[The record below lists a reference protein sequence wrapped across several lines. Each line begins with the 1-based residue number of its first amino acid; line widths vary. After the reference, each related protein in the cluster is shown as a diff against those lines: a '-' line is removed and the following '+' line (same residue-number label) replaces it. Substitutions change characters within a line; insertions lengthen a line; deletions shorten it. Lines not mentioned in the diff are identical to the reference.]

1 MGPRLYNLFP
11 TLAGP
16 ISQWPAHFD
25 RIAAMGFDWIY
36 VNPIHETGGSGSL
49 YAVSDYYRLNPLLR
63 GSDPRSDDEIVRDGV
78 AAAAARGLSTMFDLV
93 INHTANDS
101 PLTRERPAW
110 YARASDGSIEAP
122 SAVDPD
128 DPSKITVWG
137 DLAELDFSERHERA
151 EMIAYF
157 SGVVRH
163 YIALGVRGFRCDA
176 AYKVPSAVWSELI
189 ADARELDATVVFAA
203 ETLGCSVEE
212 VSQLGDA
219 GFDYLFNSSKWWDF
233 RASWLLEQYEQFRHI
248 APSIAF
254 PESHDTPRLAAELAG
269 RTPEEIEAEYRF
281 RYLFAAFFSSGVM
294 IPMGF
299 EFGFERNLDVVNTR
313 PEHWEKPRFDLTS
326 FVADVNAM
334 KAALPALNEEGAERL
349 LGAATNGSGAVALLR
364 YAASTAGA
372 AVAVF
377 NPHAASIATIEAA
390 PLVDALDGAPLDVTP
405 HAETKR
411 TLAFDARI
419 DLLPLEV
426 RVFAR
431 GDALPRATAREGG
444 SDVMESTAHERDI
457 FRCVAIENVT
467 PQIDGG
473 RHPIKRIVG
482 DTVTVEADVFREGH
496 DKLRA
501 VLLSR
506 ISGAPGWNETPL
518 VALANDRYTGTFEAD
533 RVTTYEYAIEA
544 WPDAFETW
552 RSDARKKRD
561 AAQQLA
567 VEILEGRALVAA
579 ARDRAQGA
587 LRSDLDAVLADFDSL
602 AGDDARAE
610 TLLAESLATLVAR
623 APDRTHATRSATLR
637 VVVERRAAQF
647 AAWYE
652 FFPRSAGSVL
662 GVHGTFA
669 DAELRLPAI
678 RDMGFDI
685 VYLPPIHPI
694 GHSFRKG
701 RNNTLDP
708 LPTDPGS
715 PWAIGN
721 ETGGHTAVE
730 PALGTI
736 ADFDR
741 FVATAR
747 ANDLEV
753 ALDYA
758 LQCSPDHPFVK
769 EHPEWFVVRPDGTI
783 KYAENPP
790 KKYQDIVNF
799 DWYGPHA
806 SEIWDA
812 LRDIVL
818 FWSERGVRVFRVDN
832 PHTKPFAFWEWMIAS
847 VRAAYPGTIFLAEA
861 FTRPKVMNE
870 LAKVGFSQSY
880 TYFTWRNTK
889 AELTEFVREF
899 AYTEMAEFYRPN
911 LWPNT
916 PDILSPYLH
925 AGRPAF
931 IIRLVLAATLSS
943 AYGIYSGYELCE
955 NEALP
960 GTEEYANSEK
970 YEIRVRDWD
979 APENIVAEIAQLN
992 RIRRANPALHDWRN
1006 VTFYRADD
1014 DQVLFYGK
1022 RAGDNLLLIAVNL
1035 DPLAATDP
1043 LLWLPTGDLGIA
1055 DDEPYHVEE
1064 LLGATRHVWRGSPHR
1079 WRLDPTTNPAAIF
1092 RLTLPKAAATP

>member
-25 RIAAMGFDWIY
+25 RIAAMGFDWVY

-63 GSDPRSDDEIVRDGV
+63 GDDSRSDDEIVRDAV

-101 PLTRERPAW
+101 ALTRERPAW
-110 YARASDGSIEAP
+110 YARAADGSIEAP
-122 SAVDPD
+122 SAIDPD
-128 DPSKITVWG
+128 DTSKVTVWG
-137 DLAELDFSERHERA
+137 DLAELDFSDRADRA

-157 SGVVRH
+157 SAVVRH
-163 YIALGVRGFRCDA
+163 YMELGVRGFRCDA
-176 AYKVPSAVWSELI
+176 AYKVPGAVWAALI
-189 ADARELDATVVFAA
+189 SAARDLDTTVVFAA

-254 PESHDTPRLAAELAG
+254 PESHDTPRLAAELHG
-269 RTPEEIEAEYRF
+269 RSTAEIEAEYRF

-294 IPMGF
+294 MPMGF
-299 EFGFERNLDVVNTR
+299 EFGFERKLDVVTTR
-313 PEHWEKPRFDLTS
+313 PGDWETARFDLTS

-334 KAALPALNEEGAERL
+334 KAALPVLNEEGAERL
-349 LGAATNGSGAVALLR
+349 LTAATNGSGAVALLR
-364 YAASTAGA
+364 YATSTAGA
-372 AVAVF
+372 AVAIF
-377 NPHAASIATIEAA
+377 NPHASSHATLEAA

-405 HAETKR
+405 HAETKH
-411 TLAFDARI
+411 TLAFDERI
-419 DLLPLEV
+419 DLRPFEV

-431 GDALPRATAREGG
+431 GNALPHVNGRGR
-444 SDVMESTAHERDI
+444 DVSRS
-457 FRCVAIENVT
+457 VAIENVT
-467 PQIDGG
+467 PQLDEG
-473 RHPIKRIVG
+473 RHAIKRIVG
-482 DTVTVEADVFREGH
+482 DTVRVEADVFREGH
-496 DKLRA
+496 DALRA

-506 ISGAPGWNETPL
+506 VFGAATWDETPL
-518 VALANDRYTGTFEAD
+518 VPLANDRYAGAFEVD
-533 RVTTYEYAIEA
+533 RVATYEYAIEA
-544 WPDAFETW
+544 WPDTFETW
-552 RSDARKKRD
+552 RTDARKKRD
-561 AAQQLA
+561 AAQHLA

-579 ARDRAQGA
+579 ARDRAEGA
-587 LRSDLDAVLADFDSL
+587 LRADLDGALAEFDSL

-610 TLLAESLATLVAR
+610 TLLAPSLAALVAR
-623 APDRTHATRSATLR
+623 APDRTHVTRSATLR
-637 VVVERRAAQF
+637 VLVERRLAQF
-647 AAWYE
+647 GAWYE
-652 FFPRSAGSVL
+652 FFPRSSGAVPAE
-662 GVHGTFA
+662 HGTFA
-669 DAELRLPAI
+669 DAERRLPAI

-694 GHSFRKG
+694 GHAFRKG

-721 ETGGHTAVE
+721 ETGGHTAIE

-736 ADFDR
+736 ADFER
-741 FVATAR
+741 FVAAAR
-747 ANDLEV
+747 ANDLEI

-812 LRDIVL
+812 LRDVVL
-818 FWSERGVRVFRVDN
+818 FWCERGVRVFRVDN
-832 PHTKPFAFWEWMIAS
+832 PHTKPFAFWEWMIAD
-847 VRAAYPGTIFLAEA
+847 VRATFPGTIFLAEA

-889 AELTEFVREF
+889 AELTEFVSEF

-916 PDILSPYLH
+916 PDILAPYLH

-931 IIRLVLAATLSS
+931 LIRLVLAATLSS

-970 YEIRVRDWD
+970 YEIRVRDWT
-979 APENIVAEIAQLN
+979 APGNIVPEIANVN
-992 RIRRANPALHDWRN
+992 RIRRENPALHDWRN

-1014 DQVLFYGK
+1014 DAVLFYGK
-1022 RAGDNLLLIAVNL
+1022 RSGDNVLLIAVNL
-1035 DPLAATDP
+1035 DPLAAHDP
-1043 LLWLPTGDLGIA
+1043 VLWLPTGDLGIA
-1055 DDEPYHVEE
+1055 DDEPYDVEE

-1079 WRLDPTTNPAAIF
+1079 WRLDPATNPAAIF
-1092 RLTLPKAAATP
+1092 RLTLPKADATP

>member
-16 ISQWPAHFD
+16 ISQWPSHFD
-25 RIAAMGFDWIY
+25 RIAAMGFDWVY

-49 YAVSDYYRLNPLLR
+49 YAVSDYYRLSPLLR
-63 GSDPRSDDEIVRDGV
+63 GADSRSDDEIVREGV

-101 PLTRERPAW
+101 PLTRERPHW
-110 YARASDGSIEAP
+110 YARATDGSIEAP

-128 DPSKITVWG
+128 DPAKVTVWG
-137 DLAELDFSERHERA
+137 DLAELDFSERPERA
-151 EMIAYF
+151 EMVAYF
-157 SGVVRH
+157 GGVLKH

-176 AYKVPSAVWSELI
+176 AYKVPGSVWGALI
-189 ADARELDATVVFAA
+189 AAARELDPSVVFAA

-212 VSQLGDA
+212 VAQLGDA
-219 GFDYLFNSSKWWDF
+219 GFDFLFNSSKWWDF
-233 RASWLLEQYEQFRHI
+233 RASWLLEQYERFRHI

-254 PESHDTPRLAAELAG
+254 PESHDTPRLAAELHG
-269 RTPEEIEAEYRF
+269 RPSSEIEAEYRF

-294 IPMGF
+294 MPMGF
-299 EFGFERNLDVVNTR
+299 EYGFERKLDVVKTR
-313 PEHWEKPRFDLTS
+313 PEHWEQPRFDLTS

-334 KAALPALNEEGAERL
+334 KAALPVLNEEGAERL

-364 YAASTAGA
+364 YASNAAGA

-377 NPHAASIATIEAA
+377 NPHAGSNATVDAA
-390 PLVDALDGAPLDVTP
+390 PLLEALDGAPLDVTP
-405 HAETKR
+405 HADAKH
-411 TLAFDARI
+411 TLAFDERI
-419 DLLPLEV
+419 ELRPLEV

-431 GDALPRATAREGG
+431 ATALPQASAGGRDLLRA
-444 SDVMESTAHERDI
+444 I
-457 FRCVAIENVT
+457 AIENVV

-482 DTVTVEADVFREGH
+482 DTVAVEADVFREGH
-496 DKLRA
+496 DALHA
-501 VLLSR
+501 VLQSR
-506 ISGAPGWNETPL
+506 MSGTSVWSETPL
-518 VALANDRYTGTFEAD
+518 VPLANDRYGGAFAVN
-533 RVTTYEYAIEA
+533 RIGTYEYAIEA

-552 RSDARKKRD
+552 RGDARKKRD
-561 AAQQLA
+561 AAQHLA

-579 ARDRAQGA
+579 ARDRAEGA
-587 LRSDLDAVLADFDSL
+587 LRAELDAVVADFDSL

-610 TLLAESLATLVAR
+610 TLLSESLAALLAR
-623 APDRTHATRSATLR
+623 APDRTHATRSTTLR
-637 VVVERRAAQF
+637 VLVERGAAQF
-647 AAWYE
+647 GAWYE
-652 FFPRSAGSVL
+652 FFPRSSGSVP
-662 GVHGTFA
+662 GEHGTFA

-694 GHSFRKG
+694 GHAFRKG

-721 ETGGHTAVE
+721 ETGGHTAIE

-736 ADFDR
+736 ADFER
-741 FVATAR
+741 FVAAAR
-747 ANDLEV
+747 ANDLEI

-769 EHPEWFVVRPDGTI
+769 QHPEWFVVRPDGTI

-818 FWSERGVRVFRVDN
+818 FWCERGVRAFRVDN
-832 PHTKPFAFWEWMIAS
+832 PHTKPFAFWEWMIAD
-847 VRAAYPGTIFLAEA
+847 VRATYPGTIFLAEA

-880 TYFTWRNTK
+880 TYFTWRTTK
-889 AELTEFVREF
+889 AELTAFVSEF
-899 AYTEMAEFYRPN
+899 AHTEMAEFYRPN

-931 IIRLVLAATLSS
+931 LIRLVLAATLSS

-955 NEALP
+955 NDALP

-970 YEIRVRDWD
+970 YEIRVRDWN
-979 APENIVAEIAQLN
+979 APGNIAREIADVN
-992 RIRRANPALHDWRN
+992 RIRRENPALHDWRN
-1006 VTFYRADD
+1006 VAFYRADD
-1014 DQVLFYGK
+1014 DAVLFYGK
-1022 RAGDNLLLIAVNL
+1022 RAGDNVLLIAVNL
-1035 DPLAATDP
+1035 DPLAAHDP

-1055 DDEPYHVEE
+1055 DDEPYDVEE

-1079 WRLDPTTNPAAIF
+1079 WRLDPATNPAAIF
-1092 RLTLPKAAATP
+1092 RLTLSKADATP

>member
-16 ISQWPAHFD
+16 MSQWPAHFD
-25 RIAAMGFDWIY
+25 RIAAMGFDWVY

-63 GSDPRSDDEIVRDGV
+63 GDDSRSDDEVVRDAV
-78 AAAAARGLSTMFDLV
+78 SAAAARGLSMMFDLV

-101 PLTRERPAW
+101 ALTRERPQW

-128 DPSKITVWG
+128 DEEKVTVWG
-137 DLAELDFSERHERA
+137 DLAELDFSERPERA

-157 SGVVRH
+157 CGVVRH
-163 YIALGVRGFRCDA
+163 YIGLGVRGFRCDA
-176 AYKVPSAVWSELI
+176 AYKVPSAVWSAVI
-189 ADARELDATVVFAA
+189 AAAREVDETVVFAA

-212 VSQLGDA
+212 VAGLGDA

-233 RASWLLEQYEQFRHI
+233 RASWLLEQYERFRHI

-254 PESHDTPRLAAELAG
+254 PESHDTPRLAAGLLD
-269 RTPEEIEAEYRF
+269 RSTSEIEAEYRF

-294 IPMGF
+294 MPMGF
-299 EFGFERNLDVVNTR
+299 EFGFERKLDVVTTR
-313 PEHWEKPRFDLTS
+313 ASDWEQPRFDLTS

-334 KAALPALNEEGAERL
+334 KAALPVLNEEGAERL

-364 YAASTAGA
+364 YAANTAGA

-377 NPHAASIATIEAA
+377 NPHAGTNATVDAA

-405 HAETKR
+405 HADTKH
-411 TLAFDARI
+411 TLVFDERI
-419 DLLPLEV
+419 DLRPLEV

-431 GDALPRATAREGG
+431 ANAWPQTHAAQTREPSKRDAA
-444 SDVMESTAHERDI
+444 ERDI
-457 FRCVAIENVT
+457 LRAIAIEDVT
-467 PQIDGG
+467 PQLDGG

-496 DKLRA
+496 DALRA

-506 ISGAPGWNETPL
+506 MSGAAGWNETPL
-518 VALANDRYTGTFEAD
+518 AALEHDRYVGAFAVN
-533 RVTTYEYAIEA
+533 RAATYEYAIEA

-552 RSDARKKRD
+552 RTDARKKRE
-561 AAQQLA
+561 AAHHLA

-579 ARDRAQGA
+579 ARDRAEGA
-587 LRSDLDAVLADFDSL
+587 LRADLDAVLDDLDSL

-637 VVVERRAAQF
+637 VLVERRAAQF

-652 FFPRSAGSVL
+652 FFPRSAGSVP
-662 GVHGTFA
+662 GEHGTFA

-694 GHSFRKG
+694 GHAFRKG

-721 ETGGHTAVE
+721 DAGGHTAVE

-736 ADFDR
+736 ADFER
-741 FVATAR
+741 FVAAAR

-769 EHPEWFVVRPDGTI
+769 QHPEWFVVRPDGTI

-812 LRDIVL
+812 LRDVVL

-832 PHTKPFAFWEWMIAS
+832 PHTKPFAFWEWMIAE
-847 VRAAYPGTIFLAEA
+847 VRAGYPGTIFLAEA

-889 AELTEFVREF
+889 AELTAFVTEF
-899 AYTEMAEFYRPN
+899 AGTEMAEYYRPN

-916 PDILSPYLH
+916 PDILAPYLH

-931 IIRLVLAATLSS
+931 LIRLVLAATLSS

-970 YEIRVRDWD
+970 YEIRVRDWN
-979 APENIVAEIAQLN
+979 APGNIVPEIANVN
-992 RIRRANPALHDWRN
+992 RIRRENPALHDWRN

-1014 DQVLFYGK
+1014 DAVLFYGK
-1022 RAGDNLLLIAVNL
+1022 RSGDNILLIAVNL
-1035 DPLAATDP
+1035 DPLAAHDP
-1043 LLWLPTGDLGIA
+1043 VLWLPTGDVGIA
-1055 DDEPYHVEE
+1055 DDQPYDVEE

-1079 WRLDPTTNPAAIF
+1079 WRLDPATNPAAIF
-1092 RLTLPKAAATP
+1092 RLTLPKADATP